1 MRFLIL
7 VIAAVLA
14 AMTPASAS
22 AQVERCENTDTCTTF
37 APKKAAPKPR
47 QKKST
52 GAQSTRCEGLR
63 LEAQSDRDGAAL
75 AAQKFERD
83 CSPQQASYAQQRTEN
98 SRCDARWEAAN
109 SAKTVA
115 ALRVFI
121 EECPQHEKAPDAAR
135 MMDTNSQIKKE
146 EERRRLLEA
155 NCEGYWQQ
163 LQFNITL
170 DNMRL
175 FLSRCDTT
183 KNSKIARIFAN
194 EIETR
199 PLFFQKVPPPSSA
212 VPRTGLSGFNFAY
225 ADKCDRGE
233 GGACAALAHA
243 FREGSR
249 APKNNLWAFALMVRA
264 CSNNYPDA
272 CGTVADHLKYP
283 DVVQGVVVRDFA
295 RAAMI
300 ARYGCDRGG
309 LYACLEYA
317 KAYEFGLGVGR
328 NINSAVALYERSC
341 AFGQSNGVAFGCYY
355 AARIWSEGGEGI
367 EADPA
372 RAQRLIDAGLQLD
385 PENDD
390 LIALSEALD

>member
-7 VIAAVLA
+7 VLAAVLA
-14 AMTPASAS
+14 AMAPSQAS
-22 AQVERCENTDTCTTF
+22 AQAEDCENTKTCSTL
-37 APKKAAPKPR
+37 APKKSPATKPR
-47 QKKST
+47 QEKPPSRCDRMW
-52 GAQSTRCEGLR
+52 SDTRQDASITTLTSFYFECSEHNKADDALVQAVAMRCDALWDAATADGTVSALR
-63 LEAQSDRDGAAL
+63 DFVRECPDHQKAYVANASIKIDDENRKVLEAQ
-75 AAQKFERD
+75 
-83 CSPQQASYAQQRTEN
+83 
-98 SRCDARWEAAN
+98 
-109 SAKTVA
+109 
-115 ALRVFI
+115 
-121 EECPQHEKAPDAAR
+121 
-135 MMDTNSQIKKE
+135 
-146 EERRRLLEA
+146 
-155 NCEGYWQQ
+155 CEGQWQQ
-163 LQFNITL
+163 LQFTVTL

-175 FLSRCDTT
+175 FLSHCDGT
-183 KNSKIARIFAN
+183 KNSKIARIYAS
-194 EIETR
+194 EMETR

-212 VPRTGLSGFNFAY
+212 VPRSGLSGFNFAY

-243 FREGSR
+243 FREGNR

-295 RAAMI
+295 RAAII

-341 AFGQSNGVAFGCYY
+341 AFGQANGVAFGCYY
-355 AARIWSEGGEGI
+355 AARIWQEGREGV
-367 EADPA
+367 EPDPV
-372 RAQRLIDAGLQLD
+372 RAQRLVDAGLQLD
-385 PENDD
+385 PENSYLND
-390 LIALSEALD
+390 LSAKFD